1 MNEMSVLNTLA
12 RKQKAA
18 DANKDDGALMDQ
30 LIEAFTERDQQ
41 KALAARLIARN
52 ALLEEDT
59 ARQRERAET
68 ATTELSDWKAKCAT
82 LEERCANLSMP
93 APAPERPAVDYE
105 AKCDSLLAKL
115 ADLESK
121 HAACG
126 PKADAQRR
134 VEEVLRAQVA
144 DLKSQALAVPAVVE
158 TEREYEEPT
167 GCQIDVIRG
176 GDDRMRSLV
185 VRYTKS

>member
-18 DANKDDGALMDQ
+18 DSSKDDSALMDQ
-30 LIEAFTERDQQ
+30 LIEAFKDRDQQ
-41 KALAARLIARN
+41 KALAAQLLAREPQLKDE
-52 ALLEEDT
+52 A
-59 ARQRERAET
+59 ARQRERAD
-68 ATTELSDWKAKCAT
+68 AALIELSDWKAKCAT
-82 LEERCANLSMP
+82 LEERCANLSIP
-93 APAPERPAVDYE
+93 APAPERPAIDYE
-105 AKCDSLLAKL
+105 AKCDSLLSKL
-115 ADLESK
+115 ADLEAK

-126 PKADAQRR
+126 PRSDAQRR

-158 TEREYEEPT
+158 HEREYEETT

-185 VRYTKS
+185 VRYTK

>member
-1 MNEMSVLNTLA
+1 MSDNSIIA
-12 RKQKAA
+12 RL
-18 DANKDDGALMDQ
+18 DASRRKVEPAKDDGAFMERWIETSRKLEVAEAALSRLNSRIGQADEEVFRLREQ
-30 LIEAFTERDQQ
+30 LSS
-41 KALAARLIARN
+41 
-52 ALLEEDT
+52 
-59 ARQRERAET
+59 
-68 ATTELSDWKAKCAT
+68 ATTENAELKGKCAT

-105 AKCDSLLAKL
+105 AKCDSLLVKL